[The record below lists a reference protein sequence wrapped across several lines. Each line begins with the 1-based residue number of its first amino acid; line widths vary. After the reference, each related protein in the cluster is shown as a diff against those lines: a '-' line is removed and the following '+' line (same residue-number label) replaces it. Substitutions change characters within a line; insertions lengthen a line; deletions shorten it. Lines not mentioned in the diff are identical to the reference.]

1 MYNEIESDEDRKLQ
15 YERRETIAVAAAAAA
30 AAAAATAASFFVKR
44 PYVHRPRY
52 YAVAPLR
59 FPFG

>member
-30 AAAAATAASFFVKR
+30 AMAVSFFVKR

>member
-15 YERRETIAVAAAAAA
+15 YERRETIAVA